1 MLHFSSTF
9 PAQLCFFSSLESLE
23 LNAVTRLEILY
34 TTAVT
39 AVGLKYNT
47 LQLETAT
54 EEIFDVPF
62 CLLLA

>member
-1 MLHFSSTF
+1 ML
-9 PAQLCFFSSLESLE
+9 FSSLESLE